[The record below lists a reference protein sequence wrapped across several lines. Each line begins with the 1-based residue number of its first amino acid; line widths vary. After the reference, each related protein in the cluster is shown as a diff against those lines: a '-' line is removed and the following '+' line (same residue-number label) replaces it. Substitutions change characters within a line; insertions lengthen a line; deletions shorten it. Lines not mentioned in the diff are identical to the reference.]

1 MKDFDH
7 LMSVWQEQPKKD
19 QLSVDDVLKQVKK
32 GMSAMSRRLLL
43 GIITMSA
50 SFIGLLAIMLFLV
63 FTSWLTY
70 AGIFIVLITVL
81 LYGLVMLRD
90 YRVISKQDITTNPTE
105 YLQSLKEYQKSRATV
120 YGWLFYVYM
129 LLISCGLVLYFF
141 EVLQS
146 ASTAFKVA
154 AYGLSATWF
163 LFCTFYLRG
172 RFLKNEQEKVN
183 LMIDRLI
190 RLQNQFD

>member
-32 GMSAMSRRLLL
+32 GMSGMSRKLLL
-43 GIITMSA
+43 GIITMSV
-50 SFIGLLAIMLFLV
+50 SFVGVLGVMLFLV
-63 FTSWLTY
+63 FTSWVTY
-70 AGIFIVLITVL
+70 VGIIIIMITIL
-81 LYGLVMLRD
+81 LYGLMMIRD

-105 YLQSLKEYQKSRATV
+105 YLQSLKEYQRNRAVV
-120 YGWLFYVYM
+120 YGWLFYAYM

-146 ASTAFKVA
+146 SSTAFKLA
-154 AYGLSATWF
+154 AYGFSALWF
-163 LFCTFYLRG
+163 LFCTFYLKG
-172 RFLKNEQEKVN
+172 RFVKNEQDKVN

>member
-32 GMSAMSRRLLL
+32 GMSSLSNKLLWSIASMSVSLILIA
-43 GIITMSA
+43 GV
-50 SFIGLLAIMLFLV
+50 MLFLV
-63 FTSWLTY
+63 FTSWVTY
-70 AGIFIVLITVL
+70 LGIAIILITMI
-81 LYGLVMLRD
+81 LYIMMMVRD
-90 YRVISKQDITTNPTE
+90 YKLIHGRDATINPTE
-105 YLQSLKEYQKSRATV
+105 YLQNLKEYQKNRADI
-120 YGWLFYVYM
+120 YGWMYYIYVLM
-129 LLISCGLVLYFF
+129 ISIGLALYFF

-146 ASTAFKVA
+146 ATRTFKIA
-154 AYGLSATWF
+154 AYGVTGAWL
-163 LFCTFYLRG
+163 LFCTIYLRK
-172 RFLKNEQEKVN
+172 RFVASEQEKLS

>member
-7 LMSVWQEQPKKD
+7 LMSVWQEQPKRD

-32 GMSAMSRRLLL
+32 GMSGMGRKLFW
-43 GIITMSA
+43 GIVLMGA
-50 SFIGLLAIMLFLV
+50 SFIGLFMMMLFLI
-63 FTSWLTY
+63 FTSWVTY
-70 AGIFIVLITVL
+70 AGIIIVLLTIL
-81 LYGLVMLRD
+81 LYGMVMVRD
-90 YRVISKQDITTNPTE
+90 YRTIRKLDITINPTE
-105 YLQSLKEYQKSRATV
+105 YLQSLKEYQKNRAAL

-141 EVLQS
+141 EVLHTS
-146 ASTAFKVA
+146 STAFKIA
-154 AYGLSATWF
+154 AYGFSALWL

-172 RFLKNEQEKVN
+172 RFIKNEQDKVN

>member
-32 GMSAMSRRLLL
+32 GMSAMSRKLLL

-63 FTSWLTY
+63 FTSWVTY

-81 LYGLVMLRD
+81 LYGLVMFRD
-90 YRVISKQDITTNPTE
+90 YRIISKQDITTNPTE
-105 YLQSLKEYQKSRATV
+105 YLQGLKEYQKSRATV

-154 AYGLSATWF
+154 AYGLSALWF

-172 RFLKNEQEKVN
+172 RFVKNEQEKVN

>member
-32 GMSAMSRRLLL
+32 GMNSLSRKLLWN
-43 GIITMSA
+43 ITSMA
-50 SFIGLLAIMLFLV
+50 ISFAGVFVVMLFFV
-63 FTSWLTY
+63 FTSWVTYLGIIIILTTM
-70 AGIFIVLITVL
+70 VL
-81 LYGLVMLRD
+81 YVMMMIRD
-90 YRVISKQDITTNPTE
+90 YRIISKQDITINPAE
-105 YLQSLKEYQKSRATV
+105 YLQSLKEYQKSRAKV
-120 YGWLFYVYM
+120 YGGLYYLYVI
-129 LLISCGLVLYFF
+129 LISSGLLLYFF

-146 ASTAFKVA
+146 ASAAFKMI
-154 AYGLSATWF
+154 AYGVTTAWL

-172 RFLKNEQEKVN
+172 RFVKSEQDKLN
-183 LMIDRLI
+183 LMIDRLL

>member
-32 GMSAMSRRLLL
+32 GMSGLSRKLFWN
-43 GIITMSA
+43 ITSM
-50 SFIGLLAIMLFLV
+50 AISL
-63 FTSWLTY
+63 
-70 AGIFIVLITVL
+70 AGIFVVMVFFVFNSWVTYLGIFIILSTMI
-81 LYGLVMLRD
+81 LYVIMMIRD
-90 YRVISKQDITTNPTE
+90 YRIINKQDITINPAS
-105 YLQSLKEYQKSRATV
+105 YLQDLKEYQKNRAKV
-120 YGWLFYVYM
+120 YGGLYYLYVC
-129 LLISCGLVLYFF
+129 LISGGLLLYFF

-146 ASTAFKVA
+146 ASTMFKIL
-154 AYGLSATWF
+154 AYALTTAWL
-163 LFCTFYLRG
+163 LFCTFYLKG
-172 RFLKNEQEKVN
+172 RFVKSEQDKLN

>member
-19 QLSVDDVLKQVKK
+19 QLSVDEVLKQVKK
-32 GMSAMSRRLLL
+32 GMSGMSRKLLL
-43 GIITMSA
+43 GIITMSL
-50 SFIGLLAIMLFLV
+50 SFIGVLGVMLFLV
-63 FTSWLTY
+63 FTSWVTY
-70 AGIFIVLITVL
+70 VGIIIIMITIL
-81 LYGLVMLRD
+81 LYGLMMIRD

-105 YLQSLKEYQKSRATV
+105 YLQSLKEYQKNRAVV
-120 YGWLFYVYM
+120 YGWLFYAYM
-129 LLISCGLVLYFF
+129 LLISCGLVLYFS

-146 ASTAFKVA
+146 SSTTFKVA
-154 AYGLSATWF
+154 AYGFSALWL
-163 LFCTFYLRG
+163 LFCTFYLKG
-172 RFLKNEQEKVN
+172 RFVKNEQDKVN

>member
-32 GMSAMSRRLLL
+32 GMGGLGRKLLWNIISMGISFSVLFFVMLFFVFNSWITYL
-43 GIITMSA
+43 GIVIIMVTM
-50 SFIGLLAIMLFLV
+50 
-63 FTSWLTY
+63 
-70 AGIFIVLITVL
+70 VL
-81 LYGLVMLRD
+81 YVMMMVRD
-90 YRVISKQDITTNPTE
+90 YRIISKRDVTINPAE
-105 YLQSLKEYQKSRATV
+105 YLQDLKEYQKNRAKV
-120 YGWLFYVYM
+120 YGGLYYLYVI
-129 LLISCGLVLYFF
+129 LISSGLLLYFF

-146 ASTAFKVA
+146 ASATFKIV
-154 AYGLSATWF
+154 AYGITIAWL
-163 LFCTFYLRG
+163 LFCTFFLRG
-172 RFLKNEQEKVN
+172 RFVKSEQDKLN

>member
-32 GMSAMSRRLLL
+32 GISGLSNKLFW
-43 GIITMSA
+43 GIVIMAA
-50 SFIGLLAIMLFLV
+50 SFVGLFMVMLFFV
-63 FTSWLTY
+63 FTSWVTY
-70 AGIFIVLITVL
+70 AGIIIILITIL
-81 LYGLVMLRD
+81 MYGMVMVRD

-105 YLQSLKEYQKSRATV
+105 YLQSLKEYQKNRATA
-120 YGWLFYVYM
+120 YGWLFYLYVIF
-129 LLISCGLVLYFF
+129 ISCGLVLYFF

-146 ASTAFKVA
+146 ASTAFKIA
-154 AYGLSATWF
+154 AYGFSAVWF
-163 LFCTFYLRG
+163 LFCTFYLKG
-172 RFLKNEQEKVN
+172 RFAKSEQDKVN